1 MRTLALFV
9 LATALAAQTAAA
21 QTGAPV
27 TGDPAKGKSAFG
39 ACAMCHS
46 DTPGKNGIGPS
57 LFGVVG
63 RQAGTAPDFKY
74 SAAMKAA
81 GAWTPSRLDAFIAA
95 PRTAVPGTTMPF
107 GGIKDAAK
115 RADIVAYLGT
125 LK

>member
-9 LATALAAQTAAA
+9 VATALVAQTAAA
-21 QTGAPV
+21 QTA
-27 TGDPAKGKSAFG
+27 GDATRGKAAFG

-46 DTPGKNGIGPS
+46 DTAGKNGIGPS

-63 RQAGTAPDFKY
+63 RQAGTAPGFKY

-81 GAWTPSRLDAFIAA
+81 GTWTPSSLDAFIAS
-95 PRTAVPGTTMPF
+95 PKTAVPGTTMPF